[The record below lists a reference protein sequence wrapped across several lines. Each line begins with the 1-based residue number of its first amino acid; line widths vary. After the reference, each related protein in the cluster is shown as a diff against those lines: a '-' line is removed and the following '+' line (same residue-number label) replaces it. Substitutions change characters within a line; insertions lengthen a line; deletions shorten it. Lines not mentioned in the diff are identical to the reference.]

1 MKTEPIWLTQFKH
14 KLQHGQGYTAT
25 SQPILLR
32 ERYQLPNENLAESQN
47 LYSYVIKKTS
57 KFFKEDILKTAK
69 ENTITCESAIAEIT
83 ARNKANHHFG
93 TIYTGVVIT
102 DDLISKQDC
111 NYHVVMLD
119 AAKDYVG
126 NYYPQ
131 IVKHSLSLAQAANDQ
146 ELATNANLQLT
157 WPSVQCLA
165 FVNKNGDYFL
175 ALPVIKTNK
184 DNIRLRIPV
193 IDVTLSQ
200 VSRVL
205 KHFPLTQIEKQNTT
219 ALKGPKWLRELNGGY
234 LCQLGFLNYAPETVF
249 YGKTRFD
256 NYFMEESSRRHYI
269 WQNNG
274 TLAGTKIMLDGM
286 DNSLAKRLESYHA
299 LFVSVLEN
307 NLQIAFKAN
316 GDLDLKFVP
325 TKNKMWRKILT
336 SKKILP
342 KVRNDYGFA
351 KKRDQKALDFRR
363 TEQTDNLPD
372 NRYRSYW
379 WENEI
384 SKVYNTKLR
393 NALAIPEITHKT
405 TIETIDLTN
414 HSGLKQLQKPKAGVQ
429 DLFLALQPGREH
441 KYYAT
446 NKVLFTFYGKDKID
460 SYHGGYLD
468 EHANN

>member
-1 MKTEPIWLTQFKH
+1 MKAEPIWLTQFKH
-14 KLQHGQGYTAT
+14 KLQHGQGYTTT

-47 LYSYVIKKTS
+47 RYSYVIKKTS

-69 ENTITCESAIAEIT
+69 NKKITCESAIAEIT
-83 ARNKANHHFG
+83 AHNKANHHFG

-102 DDLISKQDC
+102 DNLISKQDG

-126 NYYPQ
+126 NYYPH
-131 IVKHSLSLAQAANDQ
+131 IIKHSLSLAQAANDQ
-146 ELATNANLQLT
+146 ELTTNANLQLT

-200 VSRVL
+200 VSHVL

-219 ALKGPKWLRELNGGY
+219 ALKGPKWVRELNGGY

-249 YGKTRFD
+249 YGKTSFD
-256 NYFMEESSRRHYI
+256 NYFMEESSHHHYI

-286 DNSLAKRLESYHA
+286 NNLLTKRLENYHA

-307 NLQIAFKAN
+307 NLQVAFKAN
-316 GDLDLKFVP
+316 GDLNLKFVP

-342 KVRNDYGFA
+342 KVSNEYGFS
-351 KKRDQKALDFRR
+351 KKRDQAALDFRR
-363 TEQTDNLPD
+363 SNQTDNLPD
-372 NRYRSYW
+372 SRYCSYW

-393 NALAIPEITHKT
+393 NALTIPQITHKT
-405 TIETIDLTN
+405 TIATINLTN
-414 HSGLKQLQKPKAGVQ
+414 HSSLKQLQKPKAGIQ

-446 NKVLFTFYGKDKID
+446 NKVLFTFYGNNKID

>member
-1 MKTEPIWLTQFKH
+1 MKAEPMWLTQFKH
-14 KLQHGQGYTAT
+14 KLQHGQGYTAA
-25 SQPILLR
+25 SQAILLR
-32 ERYQLPNENLAESQN
+32 ERYQLPNENLAESQDFC
-47 LYSYVIKKTS
+47 SYVIKKTS

-69 ENTITCESAIAEIT
+69 EKKITCEGTIAEIT
-83 ARNKANHHFG
+83 DRNKVNHHFD
-93 TIYTGVVIT
+93 TIYTGIVIT
-102 DDLISKQDC
+102 DDLISKHDC

-126 NYYPQ
+126 NYYPH
-131 IVKHSLSLAQAANDQ
+131 IVKHSLNLAQAADDQ
-146 ELATNANLQLT
+146 ELTINDDLQLT

-165 FVNKNGDYFL
+165 FVDENGDYFL

-193 IDVTLSQ
+193 IDATLSQ

-219 ALKGPKWLRELNGGY
+219 ALRGPKWLRELNGGY

-249 YGKTRFD
+249 YGKTSFD
-256 NYFMEESSRRHYI
+256 NYFIEQNSHHHYI

-274 TLAGTKIMLDGM
+274 MLIGTKAMQDGT
-286 DNSLAKRLESYHA
+286 DSSFAKRLRNYHD

-307 NLQIAFKAN
+307 DLQVAFKAN

-325 TKNKMWRKILT
+325 TKNKMWHKILT

-342 KVRNDYGFA
+342 KVRNDYGFHRQ
-351 KKRDQKALDFRR
+351 RDQKALDFRR
-363 TEQTDNLPD
+363 TTQTTELPD
-372 NRYRSYW
+372 NRHYSYF

-384 SKVYNTKLR
+384 SKVYNAKLR
-393 NALAIPEITHKT
+393 NALTVPEITHKT
-405 TIETIDLTN
+405 AIETVDLTN

-441 KYYAT
+441 KYYVT
-446 NKVLFTFYGKDKID
+446 DKVLFTFYGKDKID